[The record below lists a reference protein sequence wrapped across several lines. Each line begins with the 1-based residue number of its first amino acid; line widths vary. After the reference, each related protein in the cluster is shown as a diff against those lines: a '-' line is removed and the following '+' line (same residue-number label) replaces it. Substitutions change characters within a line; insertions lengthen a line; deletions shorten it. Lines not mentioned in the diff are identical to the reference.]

1 MRALPCMQRCR
12 PSQPDNWWS
21 LSWVLDLGLSALHLR
36 HSNCSPEMPYK
47 FWEQLSSA
55 CGFHFQRI
63 YELIPVKTWLD
74 NFRSL
79 CTYSKDIKQIIWM
92 FLNTNTNAKHT
103 DTGRYSED
111 LTLNFT
117 IIPFPF
123 IFFVLPLIYFRR
135 YTDRK
140 SSMNFLSFFYG
151 LYKKTK
157 TKTE

>member
-1 MRALPCMQRCR
+1 
-12 PSQPDNWWS
+12 
-21 LSWVLDLGLSALHLR
+21 
-36 HSNCSPEMPYK
+36 
-47 FWEQLSSA
+47 
-55 CGFHFQRI
+55 
-63 YELIPVKTWLD
+63 
-74 NFRSL
+74 
-79 CTYSKDIKQIIWM
+79 M